1 MEEIEQLEN
10 GKLLFHSYDALKK
23 YCDDV
28 NNPLDKVVK
37 MTIKEILKNDTSLS
51 DYIIEVN
58 NEMYDE
64 HKHGDLVHIDTE
76 IKEAY
81 QEYNH
86 TFNITFYRTKIKFL
100 AIEKEKVL
108 KLLKEKDTDNSLSAF
123 LDKRIKEIAKE

>member
-1 MEEIEQLEN
+1 
-10 GKLLFHSYDALKK
+10 
-23 YCDDV
+23 
-28 NNPLDKVVK
+28 
-37 MTIKEILKNDTSLS
+37 MTIKEILINDTSLS

-64 HKHGDLVHIDTE
+64 SKHGNLIHIDTE
-76 IKEAY
+76 RKEAY

-86 TFNITFYRTKIKFL
+86 TFNITFYRTKIKFT

>member
-1 MEEIEQLEN
+1 
-10 GKLLFHSYDALKK
+10 
-23 YCDDV
+23 
-28 NNPLDKVVK
+28 
-37 MTIKEILKNDTSLS
+37 MTIKEILSNDTSLS

-86 TFNITFYRTKIKFL
+86 TFNITFYRTKIKFI
-100 AIEKEKVL
+100 AIEKEEIL
-108 KLLKEKDTDNSLSAF
+108 KLLFLKKDADNSLSDF
-123 LDKRIKEIAKE
+123 MDKRIKEIAKE

>member
-1 MEEIEQLEN
+1 
-10 GKLLFHSYDALKK
+10 
-23 YCDDV
+23 
-28 NNPLDKVVK
+28 